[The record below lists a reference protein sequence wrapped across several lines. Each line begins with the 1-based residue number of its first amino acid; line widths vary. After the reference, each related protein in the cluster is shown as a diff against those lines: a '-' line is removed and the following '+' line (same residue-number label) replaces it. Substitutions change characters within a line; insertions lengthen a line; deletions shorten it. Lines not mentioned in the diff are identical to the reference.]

1 MSVNSYTIRFLD
13 LNSHRLK
20 TDSNQI
26 IKLNK
31 QVKTYGAVV
40 LAMIFWSFSF
50 IWFKIA
56 NKTFHPI
63 TIVFIRLLFSVILM
77 TIFLVATKN
86 YMKIKKGDWKLFLM
100 LAVFEPFFY
109 FLGESFGLTYV
120 SATVCSVLISTI
132 PVFATIG
139 AWLIFKE
146 KLKAINYAGIIV
158 SFFGVLVFIFNID
171 GSISF
176 DIKGLGLLLLAVISA
191 VGYNLTLS
199 LLVGTYSPVYI
210 VNVQNL
216 IGAILFLPLFLI
228 FDFKSFVSNPF
239 TFDMFK
245 PIIELSIFASCGAF
259 ILFAWSVRNMGI
271 TKANVFSNC
280 IPVFTALFSFILM
293 GDKLTFQNIV
303 GMAIVIAGLF
313 MSQMNGT
320 KKITDDALALTG
332 KTA

>member
-1 MSVNSYTIRFLD
+1 
-13 LNSHRLK
+13 
-20 TDSNQI
+20 
-26 IKLNK
+26 
-31 QVKTYGAVV
+31 
-40 LAMIFWSFSF
+40 MIFWSFSF
-50 IWFKIA
+50 LWFKIA

-77 TIFLVATKN
+77 TVFLILTNN
-86 YMKIKKGDWKLFLM
+86 YMKIKKGDRKLFLM
-100 LAVFEPFFY
+100 LALFEPFVY

-146 KLKAINYAGIIV
+146 RLKAINYAGIIT
-158 SFFGVLVFIFNID
+158 SFIGVIVFILNSD

-176 DIKGLGLLLLAVISA
+176 NIKGLGLLLLAVLSA

-199 LLVGTYSPVYI
+199 RLVGTYTPVYI

-216 IGAILFLPLFLI
+216 IGAVLFLPLFLI
-228 FDFKSFVSNPF
+228 LDFKHFISIPL

-280 IPVFTALFSFILM
+280 IPVFTALFSFILI
-293 GDKLTFQNIV
+293 GEKLTVQNIV
-303 GMAIVIAGLF
+303 GMAIATGGLL

-320 KKITDDALALTG
+320 NKNIKEALALTG

>member
-1 MSVNSYTIRFLD
+1 MS
-13 LNSHRLK
+13 
-20 TDSNQI
+20 
-26 IKLNK
+26 K
-31 QVKTYGAVV
+31 QVKTYGAVI

-63 TIVFIRLLFSVILM
+63 TIVFIRLLFSVIIM
-77 TIFLVATKN
+77 TVFLVVTGN
-86 YMKIKKGDWKLFLM
+86 YMKIKKGDGKLFLM

-146 KLKAINYAGIIV
+146 KLKAINYAGIII
-158 SFFGVLVFIFNID
+158 SFIGVLVFIFKTD

-176 DIKGLGLLLLAVISA
+176 DNKGLGLLFLAVISA

-199 LLVGTYSPVYI
+199 RLVEAYSPVYI
-210 VNVQNL
+210 VNVQNI
-216 IGAILFLPLFLI
+216 IGAVLFLPLFLI
-228 FDFKSFVSNPF
+228 LDYKSFISTPF
-239 TFDMFK
+239 TFHMFK
-245 PIIELSIFASCGAF
+245 PIIELSVFASCGAF

-280 IPVFTALFSFILM
+280 IPLFTALFSFIIM
-293 GDKLTFQNIV
+293 GDKLTFQSIL

-313 MSQMNGT
+313 MSQMNIRN
-320 KKITDDALALTG
+320 KSIDDALALTG

>member
-1 MSVNSYTIRFLD
+1 M
-13 LNSHRLK
+13 
-20 TDSNQI
+20 
-26 IKLNK
+26 NK
-31 QVKTYGAVV
+31 QVKIYGAVV
-40 LAMIFWSFSF
+40 LSMIFWSFSF
-50 IWFKIA
+50 IWFKVA

-63 TIVFIRLLFSVILM
+63 TIVFIRLFFSVILM
-77 TIFLVATKN
+77 TTFLVLTKS
-86 YMKIKKGDWKLFLM
+86 YMKIKKRDRKLFLM
-100 LAVFEPFFY
+100 LALFEPFFY

-132 PVFATIG
+132 PVFATLG

-146 KLKAINYAGIIV
+146 RLKAINYAGIIT
-158 SFFGVLVFIFNID
+158 SFLGVLVFIMNND

-176 DIKGLGLLLLAVISA
+176 SLKGLSLLLLAVLSA

-199 LLVGTYSPVYI
+199 RLVGTYSPVYI

-228 FDFKSFVSNPF
+228 FDLKHFMSTPF
-239 TFDMFK
+239 TFNMFK

-259 ILFAWSVRNMGI
+259 ILFAYSVSHMGI

-280 IPVFTALFSFILM
+280 IPVFTALFSFILL
-293 GDKLTFQNIV
+293 GDKLTAQNIL
-303 GMAIVIAGLF
+303 GMTIVIVGLF
-313 MSQMNGT
+313 MSQMNGM
-320 KKITDDALALTG
+320 KKKYDRALVLTG

>member
-1 MSVNSYTIRFLD
+1 
-13 LNSHRLK
+13 
-20 TDSNQI
+20 
-26 IKLNK
+26 
-31 QVKTYGAVV
+31 
-40 LAMIFWSFSF
+40 MIFWSFSF
-50 IWFKIA
+50 LWFKIA

-77 TIFLVATKN
+77 TVFLILTNN
-86 YMKIKKGDWKLFLM
+86 YMKIKKGDRKLFLM
-100 LAVFEPFFY
+100 LALFEPFVY

-146 KLKAINYAGIIV
+146 RLKAINYAGIIT
-158 SFFGVLVFIFNID
+158 SFIGVLVFILNSD

-176 DIKGLGLLLLAVISA
+176 NIKGLGLLLLAVLSA

-199 LLVGTYSPVYI
+199 RLVGTYTPVYI

-216 IGAILFLPLFLI
+216 IGAVLFLPLFLI
-228 FDFKSFVSNPF
+228 LDFKHFISIPL

-280 IPVFTALFSFILM
+280 IPVFTALFSFILI
-293 GDKLTFQNIV
+293 GEKLTVQNIV
-303 GMAIVIAGLF
+303 GMAIVTGGLL

-320 KKITDDALALTG
+320 NKNIKESLALTG

>member
-1 MSVNSYTIRFLD
+1 
-13 LNSHRLK
+13 
-20 TDSNQI
+20 
-26 IKLNK
+26 
-31 QVKTYGAVV
+31 
-40 LAMIFWSFSF
+40 MIFWSFSF

-77 TIFLVATKN
+77 TIFLVVTKN
-86 YMKIKKGDWKLFLM
+86 YMKIKKGDWKLFLT

-146 KLKAINYAGIIV
+146 KLKAINYAGIII
-158 SFFGVLVFIFNID
+158 SFIGVLVFIFNSD

-176 DIKGLGLLLLAVISA
+176 DIKGLGLLLLAVFSA

-199 LLVGTYSPVYI
+199 RLVDSYSPVYI

-228 FDFKSFVSNPF
+228 FDFKSFISTPF
-239 TFDMFK
+239 TFNMFR

-271 TKANVFSNC
+271 TRANVFSNC
-280 IPVFTALFSFILM
+280 IPIFTALFSFILM
-293 GDKLTFQNIV
+293 DDRLTFQNIL

-313 MSQMNGT
+313 MSEMNGGR
-320 KKITDDALALTG
+320 KNLDDALALTG